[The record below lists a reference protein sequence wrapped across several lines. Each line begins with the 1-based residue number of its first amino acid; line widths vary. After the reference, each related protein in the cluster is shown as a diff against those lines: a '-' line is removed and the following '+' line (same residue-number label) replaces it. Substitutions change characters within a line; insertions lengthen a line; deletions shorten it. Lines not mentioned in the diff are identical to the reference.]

1 VDVTDETFYRDV
13 VERSHQVPVVVDF
26 WADWCGPCKAL
37 APVLEREAAAREGQV
52 ELVKVDVDANQ
63 NVARHYA
70 VSSIPAVKAFR
81 NGHVVA
87 EFVGA
92 RPRQSVEEWLDEL
105 TKPPLADT
113 LEDEELAPLLQAG
126 DYEGAF
132 KLLLERIE
140 SRPEERDR
148 TRELMVQLFGEL
160 GHEHPLTVQYR
171 RRLATA
177 LY

>member
-1 VDVTDETFYRDV
+1 VDVTDDTFEAEV
-13 VERSHQVPVVVDF
+13 IERSASEPVVVDF
-26 WADWCGPCKAL
+26 WAEWCGPCRQL
-37 APVLEREAAAREGQV
+37 GPVLEEAAAERSV
-52 ELVKVDVDANQ
+52 RLAKVDVDANQ
-63 NVARHYA
+63 QVALEYDVRG
-70 VSSIPAVKAFR
+70 IPAVKAFR

-92 RPRQSVEEWLDEL
+92 RQRAGVEAFLDEL
-105 TKPPLADT
+105 TQPPVADT
-113 LEDEELAPLLQAG
+113 VEDEELAPLLQAG

-132 KLLLERIE
+132 RLLLDRV
-140 SRPEERDR
+140 ERDPGTR
-148 TRELMVQLFGEL
+148 DETRELMVRLFGEL